1 MFRCQWV
8 RTPSNRVFSRIVT
21 GLVAGLILPVM
32 AGAEE
37 SKENQAKD
45 TGQKQVR
52 QIRALRINPH
62 APKIDG
68 KLDDVIW
75 KKAEFFTKF
84 TQKEPKE
91 GEAAL
96 NETEIAIVYD
106 DDALYVGARMYSKDP
121 NKILATLT
129 RRDNVSN
136 SERILV
142 SLDSYNDNRTAYTF
156 GVTASG
162 VRVDYYHG
170 ADYEFNRDY
179 DFDPVW
185 RAVAA
190 RNPKGWSAEMRI
202 PFSQL
207 RFNKKD
213 VQTWGININRWV
225 PTDNEDS
232 YFVMIPKN
240 ETGWSSRM
248 ADLVGIEA
256 IKPSRRIEVL
266 PYVASDGMFR
276 SGVDAADPFRDGEE
290 YKARIGADFKM
301 GVGPNLTLEGT
312 VNPDFGQV
320 EADPAEVNLSA
331 FETFFSERRPFF
343 TEGSNLLE
351 GGGAGYFYSRRIGAR
366 PHGDP
371 DGEFVDSPTN
381 TSILGAAKLTGRL
394 SSGLSVG
401 VLGAVTEREK
411 AKVFNSGRTIEEEV
425 EPLTGYGVVRL
436 QQEFGKEA
444 STVGIILTGIERDL
458 SDGTDLAT
466 FLRTRAI
473 AGGTDWNLRFDGGK
487 YELGGNVGFSHIE
500 GSQSA
505 IAEAQLSSARYFQ
518 RPDADHTEF
527 DPTRTS
533 LNGWTSDLWF
543 EKNGGE
549 HWLWGGFIGA
559 ESPGFEINDTGRLGT
574 ADDIDSQAWVRY
586 RENDP
591 GKHFQNWWTRASLGS
606 GWNFDSDRQYS
617 FLDLESVFTFKNYMG
632 SFLGYEYFP
641 AAQSDN
647 LTRGGP
653 SMGTGESWN
662 MWAELWSNNQK
673 KTTWNMWG
681 GYSEGETG
689 GWSYDLGGGATFR
702 PGDRWQLSFN
712 PRWNQRV
719 SSRQY
724 IDTFAGNNPL
734 TFNERYL
741 FSSIERS
748 QLVAQIRLNYSFSP
762 DLSLELYAEPFA
774 ASGRYFRFGELAAAR
789 SKDLRHYGAGGTSI
803 VNNGD
808 GTYTVT
814 DGAQTFDF
822 EQPDFNF
829 LSFRSNL
836 VMRWEWSP
844 GSTLFLV
851 WQQNRS
857 TDNGSGS
864 LVGPS
869 RLFDALSAEGDNF
882 IALKITYWLPFL

>member
-1 MFRCQWV
+1 MFSI
-8 RTPSNRVFSRIVT
+8 P
-21 GLVAGLILPVM
+21 VA
-32 AGAEE
+32 AGAGEKSDAE
-37 SKENQAKD
+37 RTKA
-45 TGQKQVR
+45 VR

-62 APKIDG
+62 APRIDG
-68 KLDDVIW
+68 RLDDEIW
-75 KKAEFFTKF
+75 RKAEFFSKF
-84 TQKEPKE
+84 TQKEPNE
-91 GEAAL
+91 GESAL
-96 NETEIAIVYD
+96 NETAIAVVYD
-106 DDALYVGARMYSKDP
+106 DEALYIGARMHCKDP
-121 NKILATLT
+121 DNILATVS
-129 RRDNVSN
+129 RRDNVTN
-136 SERILV
+136 SERVLV

-156 GVTASG
+156 GITASG

-185 RAVAA
+185 QSAA
-190 RNPKGWSAEMRI
+190 ERGGDGWNAEMRI

-213 VQTWGININRWV
+213 VQVWGINVNRWV

-232 YFVMIPKN
+232 YFVMVPKN

-248 ADLVGIEA
+248 ADLVGIEG

-266 PYVASDGMFR
+266 PYVANDATFR
-276 SGVDAADPFRDGEE
+276 SGVDAGDPFRDGEE
-290 YKARIGADFKM
+290 FKARIGADFKM

-343 TEGSNLLE
+343 TEGSNLLN

-366 PHGDP
+366 PHGSP
-371 DGEFVDSPTN
+371 DGEFVDSPDN

-394 SSGLSVG
+394 NSGLSVG
-401 VLGAVTEREK
+401 VLGAVTQREH
-411 AKVFNSGRTIEEEV
+411 ARIFDSGVTTEEEV

-444 STVGIILTGIERDL
+444 STVGMILTGIERDVT
-458 SDGTDLAT
+458 DGSDLAT

-487 YELGGNVGFSHIE
+487 YELGGNVGFSRIE
-500 GSQSA
+500 GTRAA
-505 IAEAQLSSARYFQ
+505 IAEAQQSSARYFQ
-518 RPDADHTEF
+518 RPDAGHTEF

-549 HWLWGGFIGA
+549 HWLWGGFAGA

-574 ADDIDSQAWVRY
+574 ADDIDSRAWVRY

-591 GKHFQNWWTRASLGS
+591 GRHFQSWWANASLGS
-606 GWNFDSDRQYS
+606 GWNFDRDRQYA
-617 FLDLESVFTFKNYMG
+617 FLDLESVFTFKNFMG

-653 SMGTGESWN
+653 SMGTGKNWN
-662 MWAELWSNNQK
+662 GWAELWSNNQK
-673 KTTWNMWG
+673 KTTWNVWG

-689 GWSYDLGGGATFR
+689 GWSYNLGGGITLR
-702 PGDRWQLSFN
+702 PGDRWQVSFN

-724 IDTFAGNNPL
+724 IDTFGGGSQA
-734 TFNERYL
+734 TFGSRYL

-748 QLVAQIRLNYSFSP
+748 QLVTQLRLNYSFTP

-774 ASGRYFRFGELAAAR
+774 ASGRYFRFGELSAAR
-789 SKDLRHYGAGGTSI
+789 SKDLRHYGTDGTSI
-803 VNNGD
+803 LNNGD

-857 TDNGSGS
+857 DDNESGS
-864 LVGPS
+864 LVGPT

-882 IALKITYWLPFL
+882 VALKVTYWLPFL